1 MCISTLSNSAQNSK
15 DEDAPWTSTNRK
27 EFLEKDSQRQDGR
40 PPNAMA
46 TASWMSRLV
55 FHWPFPLLKLGM
67 ERPLVE
73 ADVPE
78 ILPGDSSRYNR
89 EYLEKLIDRERER
102 CSRLNKSNT
111 DGKSHERPSL
121 HKAILVDFFRSI
133 WYIQPAMC
141 FAAVCKIV
149 QAIFLGNLINSF
161 EGGAENGYAYASVIV
176 ACGIVIL
183 FEHHHVFM
191 ITWTKGM
198 QLRIACVA
206 SIYDK
211 CLRLSSTH
219 QETSASSGAIM
230 NLASNDVERFLLAAL
245 FISNLIWSPIQSIA
259 ILFVGWIQMGPAFAV
274 GFCLLVFIFVPLQ
287 FYLANNFAL
296 LRSKIASITDQR
308 VQFVSQAVQ
317 GSRVMKMSGYEDR
330 FLDRISDG
338 RKKEISQIS
347 RANRFK
353 AVNEAMFFS
362 SNIVVSLVI
371 FLVHVVF
378 FGGILTAGNVY
389 TVYTLVNILQME
401 LTKHVSLGVM
411 GVSEVYVSISRIQ
424 KFLEYPEK
432 PSTEWEVERATAF
445 DNETVG
451 ESCDTDNTSV
461 AVSLKNVN
469 CYWNL
474 VEEQPGATDHSSMIV
489 EPLKSKSVPSNTS
502 KDHDQGLETDDAAST
517 CNSSC
522 GTLVPAISNITLEFQ
537 TGELTCVIGTVGSG
551 KSALLQAIIGELTV
565 FEGSISRRQNKNN
578 PNYDKTD
585 NGTETI
591 SYASQDPWI
600 MDGTIRE
607 NVTMGRVFDQN
618 WYDKVIDACGL
629 RMDFEIFRDG
639 DQTVVGDRGVQC
651 SGGQRAR
658 IGLARA
664 IYRDADVLVADDPLS
679 AVDARVGKH
688 IFHKALLGLGIERGR
703 CIILATHQHQYV
715 HDYRCVLLVGG
726 CLQCVGSYT
735 ECVEAAGGKLS
746 LQQATDGVSSSDT
759 SAREKG
765 DIRSNAIPEEIDDRK
780 TRDQD
785 DNNGIKEQKKK
796 RGSVASEVKDENKED
811 INSGEV
817 KWETYKSYIRAMGGW
832 GIFSFI
838 LLTFCVTQG
847 VMLWSVITMGGWAEL
862 PPKEQGSWDIL
873 GLIIGQCCFA
883 IILATF
889 RAFLSYGIFIKAS
902 KNLHDEMA
910 KAVLRAKISFFDT
923 NPIGRILNRFSADV
937 GSNDDLLPQTLFDF
951 SVIFFFVIGVLCTT
965 VVTLPFMLLVMPPLV
980 YYFVVVRKIF
990 VTSTRE
996 LKRLESVA
1004 RSPIF
1009 AMMNESLSGI
1019 ATIRANDA
1027 KNYFREKFEDV
1038 HDAHTRAFFS
1048 FIASSRWVGFR
1059 MDTLAFLMTALV
1071 CFLSVLFQTRG
1082 WFDINPAILGL
1093 TISMLLQLCS
1103 AFQWCIRQS
1112 AEVVNQM
1119 VSVERVLG
1127 YGKLEPEAPLE
1138 FESDKNL
1145 DKSWPDK
1152 GSIEVRDVAVRYRP
1166 SLPLALDGASFT
1178 VPSGSRV
1185 GVVGRTGSGKST
1197 IVQTLFRLLEA
1208 EHGRIDIDGVNISEV
1223 GLHRL
1228 RTSISVIPQH
1238 PTLFSGCTIREN
1250 LDVFGLHSDEA
1261 INNALKSSHLSEMI
1275 SKLPKGID
1283 SIVAEGGSNFSVGQR
1298 QLLCLARA
1306 ILSKNKILILDEATA
1321 SVDKRTDQ
1329 MLHESLHDSFG
1340 DATIIAVAHRLDT
1353 VIDHDYILVLGQ
1365 GKVLEFGP
1373 PADLLNNKGGPFFT
1387 MVEDTGV
1394 ITAKE
1399 LRQRAS
1405 RKA

>member
-1 MCISTLSNSAQNSK
+1 
-15 DEDAPWTSTNRK
+15 
-27 EFLEKDSQRQDGR
+27 
-40 PPNAMA
+40 
-46 TASWMSRLV
+46 
-55 FHWPFPLLKLGM
+55 
-67 ERPLVE
+67 
-73 ADVPE
+73 
-78 ILPGDSSRYNR
+78 
-89 EYLEKLIDRERER
+89 
-102 CSRLNKSNT
+102 
-111 DGKSHERPSL
+111 
-121 HKAILVDFFRSI
+121 
-133 WYIQPAMC
+133 
-141 FAAVCKIV
+141 
-149 QAIFLGNLINSF
+149 
-161 EGGAENGYAYASVIV
+161 
-176 ACGIVIL
+176 
-183 FEHHHVFM
+183 
-191 ITWTKGM
+191 
-198 QLRIACVA
+198 
-206 SIYDK
+206 
-211 CLRLSSTH
+211 
-219 QETSASSGAIM
+219 
-230 NLASNDVERFLLAAL
+230 
-245 FISNLIWSPIQSIA
+245 
-259 ILFVGWIQMGPAFAV
+259 
-274 GFCLLVFIFVPLQ
+274 
-287 FYLANNFAL
+287 
-296 LRSKIASITDQR
+296 
-308 VQFVSQAVQ
+308 
-317 GSRVMKMSGYEDR
+317 
-330 FLDRISDG
+330 
-338 RKKEISQIS
+338 
-347 RANRFK
+347 
-353 AVNEAMFFS
+353 
-362 SNIVVSLVI
+362 
-371 FLVHVVF
+371 
-378 FGGILTAGNVY
+378 
-389 TVYTLVNILQME
+389 
-401 LTKHVSLGVM
+401 
-411 GVSEVYVSISRIQ
+411 
-424 KFLEYPEK
+424 
-432 PSTEWEVERATAF
+432 
-445 DNETVG
+445 
-451 ESCDTDNTSV
+451 
-461 AVSLKNVN
+461 
-469 CYWNL
+469 
-474 VEEQPGATDHSSMIV
+474 
-489 EPLKSKSVPSNTS
+489 
-502 KDHDQGLETDDAAST
+502 
-517 CNSSC
+517 
-522 GTLVPAISNITLEFQ
+522 
-537 TGELTCVIGTVGSG
+537 
-551 KSALLQAIIGELTV
+551 
-565 FEGSISRRQNKNN
+565 
-578 PNYDKTD
+578 
-585 NGTETI
+585 
-591 SYASQDPWI
+591 
-600 MDGTIRE
+600 
-607 NVTMGRVFDQN
+607 
-618 WYDKVIDACGL
+618 
-629 RMDFEIFRDG
+629 
-639 DQTVVGDRGVQC
+639 
-651 SGGQRAR
+651 
-658 IGLARA
+658 
-664 IYRDADVLVADDPLS
+664 
-679 AVDARVGKH
+679 
-688 IFHKALLGLGIERGR
+688 
-703 CIILATHQHQYV
+703 
-715 HDYRCVLLVGG
+715 
-726 CLQCVGSYT
+726 
-735 ECVEAAGGKLS
+735 
-746 LQQATDGVSSSDT
+746 
-759 SAREKG
+759 
-765 DIRSNAIPEEIDDRK
+765 
-780 TRDQD
+780 
-785 DNNGIKEQKKK
+785 
-796 RGSVASEVKDENKED
+796 
-811 INSGEV
+811 
-817 KWETYKSYIRAMGGW
+817 
-832 GIFSFI
+832 
-838 LLTFCVTQG
+838 
-847 VMLWSVITMGGWAEL
+847 
-862 PPKEQGSWDIL
+862 
-873 GLIIGQCCFA
+873 
-883 IILATF
+883 
-889 RAFLSYGIFIKAS
+889 
-902 KNLHDEMA
+902 
-910 KAVLRAKISFFDT
+910 
-923 NPIGRILNRFSADV
+923 
-937 GSNDDLLPQTLFDF
+937 
-951 SVIFFFVIGVLCTT
+951 
-965 VVTLPFMLLVMPPLV
+965 MLLVMPPLV

-1238 PTLFSGCTIREN
+1238 PTLFSGCTVREN